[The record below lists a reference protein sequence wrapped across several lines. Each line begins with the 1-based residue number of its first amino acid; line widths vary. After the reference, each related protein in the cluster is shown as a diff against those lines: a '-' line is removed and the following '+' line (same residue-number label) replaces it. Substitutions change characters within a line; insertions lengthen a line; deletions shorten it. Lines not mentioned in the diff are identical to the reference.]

1 MALLTHITDLLYKRQ
16 KLLEAIAILLVLSAV
31 TFRIDNGRFLWIWDG
46 YPFIAVILV
55 LVVISIAMLW
65 IRIEKQKMDAII
77 SILKTNLAATSNDR
91 ETKLNEL
98 SAKQREVF
106 DLIVDGKSN
115 KEIIAEMVI
124 ELSTLKSH
132 INQIY
137 KKLGISS
144 RREAQTTWKPMN
156 TKE

>member
-1 MALLTHITDLLYKRQ
+1 MTLLTHITDLLYKRQ

-31 TFRIDNGRFLWIWDG
+31 AFRIDNGRFLWIWDG
-46 YPFIAVILV
+46 YPFIAVVLV
-55 LVVISIAMLW
+55 LLVISIAMLW

-77 SILKTNLAATSNDR
+77 SILKTNLAAISNDR

-106 DLIVDGKSN
+106 DLIVEGKSN

>member
-1 MALLTHITDLLYKRQ
+1 MALLTQITDLLYKRQ
-16 KLLEAIAILLVLSAV
+16 KLLEALAILLVLSAV
-31 TFRIDNGRFLWIWDG
+31 AFRFDHGSSSWIWSG
-46 YPFIAVILV
+46 YPLIAVVLV

-65 IRIEKQKMDAII
+65 IRIEKQKMDT
-77 SILKTNLAATSNDR
+77 ILFTLKANIPAASDDR
-91 ETKLNEL
+91 EFKLTEL

-106 DLIVDGKSN
+106 NLIVQGKSN

-137 KKLGISS
+137 KKLGITS
-144 RREAQTTWKPMN
+144 RREAQTTWKPMDK
-156 TKE
+156 KE

>member
-1 MALLTHITDLLYKRQ
+1 MALMTQITDLLYKRQ

-31 TFRIDNGRFLWIWDG
+31 AFRFDHGSSNWLWSG
-46 YPFIAVILV
+46 YPLIAVVMV
-55 LVVISIAMLW
+55 LAVISIAMLW
-65 IRIEKQKMDAII
+65 IRIEQQKMNTII
-77 SILKTNLAATSNDR
+77 GALKANMPAMSNER

-106 DLIVDGKSN
+106 DLIVQGKSN
-115 KEIIAEMVI
+115 KEIIATMVI

-137 KKLGISS
+137 KKLGITS
-144 RREAQTTWKPMN
+144 RREAQTAWKPIN
-156 TKE
+156 TKD

>member
-31 TFRIDNGRFLWIWDG
+31 AFRIDNGRFLWIWDG
-46 YPFIAVILV
+46 YPFIAVVLV
-55 LVVISIAMLW
+55 LLVISIAMLW

-77 SILKTNLAATSNDR
+77 SILKTNLAAISNDR

-106 DLIVDGKSN
+106 DLIVEGKSN

>member
-1 MALLTHITDLLYKRQ
+1 MTLLTHITDLLYKRQ

-31 TFRIDNGRFLWIWDG
+31 AFRIDNGRFLWIWDG
-46 YPFIAVILV
+46 YPFIAVVLV
-55 LVVISIAMLW
+55 LLVISIAMLW

-106 DLIVDGKSN
+106 DLIVEGKSN

-144 RREAQTTWKPMN
+144 RREAQTTWKTIN

>member
-46 YPFIAVILV
+46 YPFIAVVLV
-55 LVVISIAMLW
+55 LLVISIAMLW

-77 SILKTNLAATSNDR
+77 SILKTNLAAISNDR

-144 RREAQTTWKPMN
+144 RREAQTTWKPIN